1 MGMIPVLVEAIKE
14 LKTEIDNLK
23 TQLAEK
29 SADLKNPELN
39 HTVAGASLE
48 QNHPNPF
55 GSETIIGYTLPDG
68 SNSAALYIFDL
79 TGKQVSV
86 FGNLKTGKNELTIT
100 SAQLTPGLYHFS
112 LVVNG
117 VIIDTKKMILTH

>member
-14 LKTEIDNLK
+14 LKTEIENLK
-23 TQLAEK
+23 TQLGEK

-55 GSETIIGYTLPDG
+55 GNETIIGYTLPDG
-68 SNSAALYIFDL
+68 SHSSALYIFDL

-86 FGNLKTGKNELTIT
+86 FRNLKAGKNKLTIT

-117 VIIDTKKMILTH
+117 VIIDTKK